1 MTGPGI
7 GVTLDVKPLKFISSV
22 TQAGRRQFYLRPDGS
37 VTHW

>member
-7 GVTLDVKPLKFISSV
+7 GVTLDVKPLKLISAV
-22 TQAGRRQFYLRPDGS
+22 TQVGRRQFYQRPDGS